1 MCAQS
6 YNGNCSL
13 KNPIPG
19 RVTWEEMKADIMELS
34 KETLAEMVNMWIKN
48 YWTLQ
53 SYWMVFIERDYGF
66 EAAAKLDG
74 EVWEKLARA
83 QAGRL
88 KKLLGLGSDTQAL
101 ATALKY
107 TAPQW
112 APAGFDWQFKEI
124 GDKQLTMEVNQC
136 PMGTYRDGLGL
147 ERLPCKL
154 GSDKLYRALAKTIN
168 PKFEVTCQHAHPDPR
183 IEGVM
188 CQWEFVLED

>member
-1 MCAQS
+1 MNSENQKKI
-6 YNGNCSL
+6 L
-13 KNPIPG
+13 KKNITGP
-19 RVTWEEMKADIMELS
+19 VSWDQLKADLMLLS
-34 KETLAEMVNMWIKN
+34 KETLAETVNMWIKT

-53 SYWMVFIERDYGF
+53 SYWMVFVERDYGF

-88 KKLLGLGSDTQAL
+88 KRLLNLGESTDDL
-101 ATALKY
+101 ATALKL

-112 APAGFDWQFKEI
+112 APAGFDWQFI
-124 GDKQLTMEVNQC
+124 GIEEKRLRMEVNKC
-136 PMGTYRDGLGL
+136 PMGTYRDKLGL

-168 PKFEVTCQHAHPDPR
+168 PKYEVTCLHAHPDPK
-183 IEGVM
+183 IDGVM
-188 CQWEFVLED
+188 CRWEFVLQD